1 MKPEMLEK
9 IKRDYFKLE
18 KEYQT
23 KNSKMTRL
31 KELEQHP
38 LIQEYLTLQQDLEKN
53 TLQKATEEHCSDF
66 VSEAYAMNSHH
77 IKETNSIFVY
87 LGTYK
92 NNESRDILRGPES
105 TRVKYNDPEAE
116 YRVYVDLE
124 KQSYDALEIPLQ
136 NCAFFEQTHRIIFPK
151 SYNTVREFFNLQ
163 NTFLLDAIE
172 LGQEE
177 AIERVLAKSK
187 KIDFKKMPRK

>member
-9 IKRDYFKLE
+9 IKRDYLKLKE
-18 KEYQT
+18 EYQT

-53 TLQKATEEHCSDF
+53 TLQEATEEHCLDF
-66 VSEAYAMNSHH
+66 VSEAYAINSHQ
-77 IKETNSIFVY
+77 IEETNSIFVY

-92 NNESRDILRGPES
+92 NNKSRDILRGPES

-124 KQSYDALEIPLQ
+124 KQSHDALEIPLQ
-136 NCAFFEQTHRIIFPK
+136 NCALFEQTHRIIFPK
-151 SYNTVREFFNLQ
+151 SYNTVREFFDLQ
-163 NTFLLDAIE
+163 NAFLLDAIK

-187 KIDFKKMPRK
+187 K

>member
-9 IKRDYFKLE
+9 IKRDYLKLE
-18 KEYQT
+18 EDYQT
-23 KNSKMTRL
+23 KNSKMIRL

-53 TLQKATEEHCSDF
+53 TLQKATEKHCLDF

-172 LGQEE
+172 LGQEA
-177 AIERVLAKSK
+177 AIKRVLAKSK

>member
-1 MKPEMLEK
+1 MKEEMLEK
-9 IKRDYFKLE
+9 IKRDYLKLE
-18 KEYQT
+18 EEYQT

-38 LIQEYLTLQQDLEKN
+38 LIEKN
-53 TLQKATEEHCSDF
+53 TLQKATEEHCLDF

-124 KQSYDALEIPLQ
+124 KQSHDALEIPLQ